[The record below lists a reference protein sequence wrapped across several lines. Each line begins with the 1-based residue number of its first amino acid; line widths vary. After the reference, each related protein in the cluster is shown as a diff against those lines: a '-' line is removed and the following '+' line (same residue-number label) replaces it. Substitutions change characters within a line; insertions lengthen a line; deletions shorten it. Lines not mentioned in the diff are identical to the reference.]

1 MTGFHTT
8 RRALDPHFDIG
19 RPTATGLR
27 RAIDTY
33 FDIAV
38 DREVCPPGHRY
49 PLPVP
54 DPERLTARSP
64 LRQTHPIRQ
73 GSTVSPGLTGDTTP
87 RTKAPRKVIMPARVT
102 KVVAISRA
110 IGAEGERIGALVS
123 ERLGFRYVD
132 EEIITRAAEKQGVD
146 PSMIADA
153 ERRKSVIQR
162 VLEGLGQSGAAGA
175 IPGGATWVPDDS
187 SELAQSHDLRDLIR
201 ETIHETAARGDV
213 VIVAHAAAFAL
224 AGRDDLLRVL
234 ITAPVEIRTR
244 RLAEA
249 RGADEAQAA
258 KELKRS
264 DEARAAYLKT
274 FYGVERE
281 LPTHYDL
288 VLNTETLE
296 PDAAAGVVA
305 RAAGA

>member
-1 MTGFHTT
+1 MPDAISAGLPTMLTT
-8 RRALDPHFDIG
+8 RR
-19 RPTATGLR
+19 
-27 RAIDTY
+27 
-33 FDIAV
+33 
-38 DREVCPPGHRY
+38 
-49 PLPVP
+49 
-54 DPERLTARSP
+54 PERER
-64 LRQTHPIRQ
+64 
-73 GSTVSPGLTGDTTP
+73 GSTNPPLGSGISITVSTLEVTT
-87 RTKAPRKVIMPARVT
+87 TMPARVT
-102 KVVAISRA
+102 RVVAISRA
-110 IGAEGERIGALVS
+110 IGSEGERIGALVS

-132 EEIITRAAEKQGVD
+132 EEIITTAAEKQGVD

-175 IPGGATWVPDDS
+175 IPGGPTWVPDDS
-187 SELAQSHDLRDLIR
+187 SELAQSHDLRALIR
-201 ETIHETAARGDV
+201 ETINETAARGQV

-224 AGRDDLLRVL
+224 AGRDDLVRVFV
-234 ITAPVEIRTR
+234 TAPEIRTQR
-244 RLAEA
+244 IAEA
-249 RGADEAQAA
+249 RGADAAQAA

-288 VLNTETLE
+288 VLNTEMLE
-296 PDAAAGVVA
+296 PDVAAEIVA

>member
-1 MTGFHTT
+1 
-8 RRALDPHFDIG
+8 
-19 RPTATGLR
+19 
-27 RAIDTY
+27 
-33 FDIAV
+33 
-38 DREVCPPGHRY
+38 
-49 PLPVP
+49 
-54 DPERLTARSP
+54 
-64 LRQTHPIRQ
+64 
-73 GSTVSPGLTGDTTP
+73 
-87 RTKAPRKVIMPARVT
+87 MPARVT

-132 EEIITRAAEKQGVD
+132 EEIITTAAEKQGID
-146 PSMIADA
+146 PSMPCA

-175 IPGGATWVPDDS
+175 TPGGPTWVPDDS
-187 SELAQSHDLRDLIR
+187 SELAQSHDLRALIR
-201 ETIHETAARGDV
+201 ETIDETASRGDV

-234 ITAPVEIRTR
+234 VTAPVEIRTQH
-244 RLAEA
+244 LAEA
-249 RGADEAQAA
+249 RGADAAQAA

-274 FYGVERE
+274 FYGVEHE

-296 PDAAAGVVA
+296 PDVAAEIVA

>member
-1 MTGFHTT
+1 MTQ
-8 RRALDPHFDIG
+8 RA
-19 RPTATGLR
+19 
-27 RAIDTY
+27 
-33 FDIAV
+33 
-38 DREVCPPGHRY
+38 
-49 PLPVP
+49 
-54 DPERLTARSP
+54 
-64 LRQTHPIRQ
+64 
-73 GSTVSPGLTGDTTP
+73 
-87 RTKAPRKVIMPARVT
+87 T

-110 IGAEGERIGALVS
+110 TGAEGERIGTLVA

-132 EEIITRAAEKQGVD
+132 EEIISRAAEKQGVD
-146 PSMIADA
+146 PAAIADA
-153 ERRKSVIQR
+153 ERRKSVILR

-175 IPGGATWVPDDS
+175 SPGGPMWVPDDAT
-187 SELAQSHDLRDLIR
+187 ELAQSHDVRALIR

-234 ITAPVEIRTR
+234 VTAPVRTRTR

-249 RGADEAQAA
+249 RGGDQAQAA

-274 FYGVERE
+274 FYDIERE
-281 LPTHYDL
+281 LPTHYDV
-288 VLNTETLE
+288 VLNTEVLE
-296 PDAAAGVVA
+296 PDAAADVIA